1 MPHPVVGRGVKHRK
15 GGRNIAIVAGN
26 CGHNR
31 AFREYGKRNKSMRAV
46 AVGKRGPRS
55 SRFSM
60 LVLLTALATLALGG
74 CDDFPN
80 DIAATMDEVTETGV
94 LHAGIVAD
102 GRSEVNE
109 RSLAEKIADAAGA
122 EAEMELGSAEVLLHQ
137 LEEGELDIVVGKFAN
152 ASPWNGRVAL
162 TEAPN
167 PEWEPARHE
176 PVLRAAVRNGEN
188 RWLMF
193 VSRTI
198 GGDA

>member
-1 MPHPVVGRGVKHRK
+1 MH
-15 GGRNIAIVAGN
+15 AA
-26 CGHNR
+26 
-31 AFREYGKRNKSMRAV
+31 
-46 AVGKRGPRS
+46 AVGTRVLRS
-55 SRFSM
+55 SKFS
-60 LVLLTALATLALGG
+60 VLAFLTGLATLALGG

-94 LHAGIVAD
+94 LHAGIVAG
-102 GRSEVNE
+102 GRSEADE

-122 EAEMELGSAEVLLHQ
+122 EAEMESGSAEVLLHQ
-137 LEEGELDIVVGKFAN
+137 LEEGELDIVVGKFAK

-193 VSRTI
+193 VNKTI